1 MHTRSRIQE
10 GSALPSQIDHIVI
23 GVRDLAEASANYERA
38 GFTVIPGGE
47 HVGGRTHNALVSFA
61 DGSYF
66 EIIAFTN
73 PDQRPESGH
82 RWWDQI
88 AAGDG
93 LVDYAVLS
101 PGLAAESA
109 EIADR
114 GIEVSGP
121 HDGGR
126 VRPDGQ
132 QIAWKTLHTVS
143 ADAPLPFVIEDVSA
157 RNLRVPDGDATVHPG
172 GFTGVAR
179 LVVAVNDLDA
189 ARVAYANFLGTSGAA
204 TKSDIPDATA
214 WRFPLGPHA
223 IDLVAGGNI
232 VSDYLANRG
241 ASPFE
246 IVLRGSEARV
256 LAESTTNGVRI
267 RIVDE
272 N

>member
-1 MHTRSRIQE
+1 M
-10 GSALPSQIDHIVI
+10 PSQIDHIVI

-38 GFTVIPGGE
+38 GFTVTPGGE

-73 PDQRPESGH
+73 PDQRPDPPH
-82 RWWDQI
+82 RWFDQI
-88 AAGDG
+88 ANGDG

-101 PGLAAESA
+101 PDLTAESG
-109 EIADR
+109 EIGAR
-114 GIEVSGP
+114 GVEIRGP

-132 QIAWKTLHTVS
+132 QIGWKTLHTIS

-179 LVVAVNDLDA
+179 LVVAVRDLDA
-189 ARVAYANFLGTSGAA
+189 ARAAYANFLGTDGTA
-204 TKSDIPDATA
+204 TASDIPGATA
-214 WRFPLGPHA
+214 WRFTLGPHA
-223 IDLVAGGNI
+223 IDLVSPTGDG
-232 VSDYLANRG
+232 VLSGYLATRG